1 MSLYDKETYLINKA
15 INDYIELNSEESL
28 DVEIMNDL
36 AAKVEAC
43 VADNAEAVCK
53 LIRDVECSLLYADD
67 EIKRIQANK
76 KKDLKKI
83 NSLKMFLEPYVK
95 EKSLKQLGTFKV
107 SLRKSSKVNIVD
119 ESLIPEDFKQYDE
132 VLKVDKLKIKEAL
145 KSQDVDGCEL
155 ITNETLQIK

>member
-132 VLKVDKLKIKEAL
+132 VLKIDKLKIKEAL

>member
-1 MSLYDKETYLINKA
+1 
-15 INDYIELNSEESL
+15 
-28 DVEIMNDL
+28 
-36 AAKVEAC
+36 
-43 VADNAEAVCK
+43 
-53 LIRDVECSLLYADD
+53 LYAED

-132 VLKVDKLKIKEAL
+132 VLKIDKLKIKEAL

>member
-1 MSLYDKETYLINKA
+1 MSLYDKETYLIHKA
-15 INDYIELNSEESL
+15 INEYIESNSEENL
-28 DVEIMNDL
+28 DIELMNDL

-43 VADNAEAVCK
+43 VADNAESVCK
-53 LIRDVECSLLYADD
+53 LIRDIEGGLLYYDD
-67 EIKRIQANK
+67 EIKRIQTNK
-76 KKDLKKI
+76 KRDLKKI
-83 NSLKMFLEPYVK
+83 SSLKMFLEPYVK

-107 SLRKSSKVNIVD
+107 SLRKSHKVNIID

>member
-53 LIRDVECSLLYADD
+53 LIRDVECSLLYAED

-132 VLKVDKLKIKEAL
+132 VLKIDKLKIKEAL

>member
-15 INDYIELNSEESL
+15 INDYIELNSEENL

-53 LIRDVECSLLYADD
+53 LIRDVECNLLYAED

-95 EKSLKQLGTFKV
+95 EKSLRQLGTFKV

-132 VLKVDKLKIKEAL
+132 VLKIDKLKIKEAL

>member
-15 INDYIELNSEESL
+15 INDYIELNSEENL

-53 LIRDVECSLLYADD
+53 LIRDVECNLLYAED

-132 VLKVDKLKIKEAL
+132 VLKIDKLKIKEAL

>member
-1 MSLYDKETYLINKA
+1 MSLYDKETYLVNKA
-15 INDYIELNSEESL
+15 INDYLELNSEENL

-43 VADNAEAVCK
+43 VADNAEVVCK
-53 LIRDVECSLLYADD
+53 LIRDVECNLLYAED

-83 NSLKMFLEPYVK
+83 NSLKMFLKPYVK

-132 VLKVDKLKIKEAL
+132 VLKIDKLKIKEAL
-145 KSQDVDGCEL
+145 KSQDVDACEL